1 MELAKVSQVD
11 AMSSTDSFIIEAGG
25 SERRVNLETLKGVLA
40 SAITTPP
47 SIYTLEQNSNVAF
60 DVSSNWAAY
69 MYTSYMKGY
78 LFKVVAGKVYA
89 AQLNE
94 SWDAFADGTAID
106 DISKYETMIHV
117 PKCHFK
123 GEGTKMTFGGL
134 NPVAGG
140 HTFDSPE
147 WVGAYLMYVDA
158 NGVGHSR
165 PGVAPSHSKSM
176 SEFWSCA
183 QKLNSNFGLAN
194 YQFQCLINA
203 VYQAYYGNLNSQEII
218 GSGFQHSKWEACRD
232 VPMGKCMSLGNG
244 SGKVLYHDDTLGD
257 QYSIKL
263 FGFED
268 LWGKLWEF
276 RPGIRFYMDG
286 DTRKA
291 VVYSG
296 NQVSNTANGRE
307 FVCIATANGE
317 YVTKMTLGE
326 FWDMIPQAVGGNS
339 SSYYADGAW
348 AATGGELLFVGGPAD
363 NGLRCGVSYST
374 SNNGFGNSSAS
385 NRGFGYAWSGIGARS
400 AFFGSPI
407 LVSGSELVAM

>member
-1 MELAKVSQVD
+1 MKLSEVSQVD
-11 AMSSTDSFIIEAGG
+11 AMSSADSFIIEAGG

-40 SAITTPP
+40 SAVTTPP
-47 SIYTLEQNSNVAF
+47 STYTLEQNSNVAF

-89 AQLNE
+89 ALLND

-106 DISKYETMIHV
+106 NIANYETMVRV

-123 GEGTKMTFGGL
+123 GEGTKMIFGGL

-147 WVGAYLMYVDA
+147 WVGAYMMYVE
-158 NGVGHSR
+158 NNVGHSR
-165 PGVAPSHSKSM
+165 PNVAPTHSKKM
-176 SEFWSCA
+176 TEFWTAA
-183 QKLNSNFGLAN
+183 QQLGSNFGLAN

-203 VYQAYYGNLNSQEII
+203 VYQAYYGNLNSQDVI
-218 GSGFQHSKWEACRD
+218 GSGFQHQSWEACRD
-232 VPMGKCMSLGNG
+232 VPMGKCISLGNG

-257 QYSIKL
+257 QYSVKL

-296 NQVSNTANGRE
+296 NQVSNSASGRE
-307 FVCIATANGE
+307 FVCLVTANGE
-317 YVTKMTLGE
+317 YITKMTLGE
-326 FWDMIPQAVGGNS
+326 FWDMIPQAVGGS
-339 SSYYADGAW
+339 SSTYYAHGAW
-348 AATGGELLFVGGPAD
+348 AATTGELLRVGGLAVY
-363 NGLRCGVSYST
+363 GSRCV
-374 SNNGFGNSSAS
+374 FSS
-385 NRGFGYAWSGIGARS
+385 RRRHTR
-400 AFFGSPI
+400 
-407 LVSGSELVAM
+407 

>member
-183 QKLNSNFGLAN
+183 QKLGSNFGLAN
-194 YQFQCLINA
+194 YGFQCLINA
-203 VYQAYYGNLNSQEII
+203 VYQAYYGNLNSQEVI
-218 GSGFQHSKWEACRD
+218 GSGFQHSKWEACRN

-296 NQVSNTANGRE
+296 NQVNNTANGRE
-307 FVCIATANGE
+307 FVCLATANGD

-326 FWDMIPQAVGGNS
+326 FWDMIPQAVGGGDSTYYCDGFWASTSGMLLYVGGRANYWSLCGLSYAAANDGFS
-339 SSYYADGAW
+339 SSGA
-348 AATGGELLFVGGPAD
+348 
-363 NGLRCGVSYST
+363 Y
-374 SNNGFGNSSAS
+374 
-385 NRGFGYAWSGIGARS
+385 IGARL
-400 AFFGSPI
+400 AFYGNPTI
-407 LVSGSELVAM
+407 VSGSELMAM

>member
-89 AQLNE
+89 ALLNE

-106 DISKYETMIHV
+106 DISEYETMIHV

-165 PGVAPSHSKSM
+165 PGVAPSHSRSM
-176 SEFWSCA
+176 SGFWSCA
-183 QKLNSNFGLAN
+183 QKLGSNFGLAN

-203 VYQAYYGNLNSQEII
+203 VYQAYYGNLNSQEVI
-218 GSGFQHSKWEACRD
+218 GLGFQHSDSEACRD

-244 SGKVLYHDDTLGD
+244 SGKVLYEDATLGK
-257 QYSIKL
+257 QYSVKL
-263 FGFED
+263 CGFED
-268 LWGKLWEF
+268 LWGKLLEF
-276 RPGIRFYMDG
+276 RPGVRFYMDG

-307 FVCIATANGE
+307 FVSLATATGE
-317 YVTKMTLGE
+317 YITKMTLGE
-326 FWDMIPQAVGGNS
+326 FWDMIPQAVGGGS

-348 AATGGELLFVGGPAD
+348 SKTDGKLLYVGGVAAD
-363 NGLRCGVSYST
+363 GARCGVSCSYL
-374 SNNGFGNSSAS
+374 NGNFDN
-385 NRGFGYAWSGIGARS
+385 AWEFIGARL
-400 AFFGSPI
+400 AFYGMPI
-407 LVSGSELVAM
+407 LVDGSKLVEM

>member
-1 MELAKVSQVD
+1 MTKKLSEVD
-11 AMSSTDSFIIEAGG
+11 KISTMLGSNSFLVEAGG
-25 SERRVNLETLKGVLA
+25 SERRITLDSLKEDLA
-40 SAITTPP
+40 SGITTPP
-47 SIYTLEQNSNVAF
+47 AVFTLEQNSNVAF

-94 SWDAFADGTAID
+94 SWDAFTDGTAID

-165 PGVAPSHSKSM
+165 PGVAPSHSRTM
-176 SEFWSCA
+176 SDFWSCA
-183 QKLNSNFGLAN
+183 QKLGSNFGLAN

-203 VYQAYYGNLNSQEII
+203 VYQAYYGNLNSQEVI
-218 GSGFQHSKWEACRD
+218 GSGFQHSNWEACRD

-244 SGKVLYHDDTLGD
+244 SGKVLYHNDTLGD

-286 DTRKA
+286 NTRYA

-296 NQVSNTANGRE
+296 NQVSNTSDGRK
-307 FVCIATANGE
+307 FTIPSSADGGFITR
-317 YVTKMTLGE
+317 KTLGAY
-326 FWDMIPQAVGGNS
+326 WDAFPQAVGGGDS
-339 SSYYADGAW
+339 TYYCDGFW
-348 AATGGELLFVGGPAD
+348 ASTSGELLSVGGAAG
-363 NGLRCGVSYST
+363 NRSLCGLSFAASHD
-374 SNNGFGNSSAS
+374 GFSHSRAYICARLAFYGN
-385 NRGFGYAWSGIGARS
+385 
-400 AFFGSPI
+400 PI
-407 LVSGSELVAM
+407 IVSGSELMAM

>member
-165 PGVAPSHSKSM
+165 PGVAPSHSKPM

-183 QKLNSNFGLAN
+183 QKLDSNFGLAN

-203 VYQAYYGNLNSQEII
+203 VYQAYYGNLNSQEVI

-268 LWGKLWEF
+268 LWSKLWEF

-286 DTRKA
+286 DTRYA

-296 NQVSNTANGRE
+296 NQVSNTANGRK
-307 FVCIATANGE
+307 FTIPSSAGGE
-317 YVTKMTLGE
+317 YITRKTLGAY
-326 FWDMIPQAVGGNS
+326 WDAFPQAVGGGDS
-339 SSYYADGAW
+339 TYYCDGFW
-348 AATGGELLFVGGPAD
+348 ASTSGELLIVGGSASDGSLCGLSYAFSD
-363 NGLRCGVSYST
+363 NGFSYSWT
-374 SNNGFGNSSAS
+374 DL
-385 NRGFGYAWSGIGARS
+385 GARL
-400 AFFGSPI
+400 AFYGNPTI
-407 LVSGSELVAM
+407 VSGSELMAM

>member
-1 MELAKVSQVD
+1 MKKLSEVAQVD
-11 AMSSTDSFIIEAGG
+11 AMSSADSFIIEAGG

-40 SAITTPP
+40 SAVTTPP
-47 SIYTLEQNSNVAF
+47 STYTLEQNSNVAF

-89 AQLNE
+89 ALLNE

-106 DISKYETMIHV
+106 DIANYETMVRV

-147 WVGAYLMYVDA
+147 WVGAYQMYVD
-158 NGVGHSR
+158 NNVGHSR
-165 PGVAPSHSKSM
+165 PNVAPTHSKKM
-176 SEFWSCA
+176 TGFWAAA
-183 QKLNSNFGLAN
+183 QQLGSNFGLAN
-194 YQFQCLINA
+194 YQFHCLINA
-203 VYQAYYGNLNSQEII
+203 VYQAYYGNLNSQDVI
-218 GSGFQHSKWEACRD
+218 GLGFQHSNWKACRD
-232 VPMGKCMSLGNG
+232 VTMGKCISLGNG
-244 SGKVLYHDDTLGD
+244 SGKVLYEDATLGK
-257 QYSIKL
+257 QYSVKL

-286 DTRKA
+286 DSKKA

-296 NQVSNTANGRE
+296 NQVSDTASGRE
-307 FVCIATANGE
+307 FVCLAAANGE

-326 FWDMIPQAVGGNS
+326 FWDMIPQAINGSNTT
-339 SSYYADGAW
+339 YYTDGAW
-348 AATGGELLFVGGPAD
+348 ASTGGELLQVGGSAD
-363 NGLRCGVSYST
+363 YNSLCGVAYSDSHLDFSYSLPST
-374 SNNGFGNSSAS
+374 
-385 NRGFGYAWSGIGARS
+385 GARL
-400 AFFGSPI
+400 AFYGTPI
-407 LVSGSELVAM
+407 LVSGAELVAM

>member
-1 MELAKVSQVD
+1 MKLSEVSQVD
-11 AMSSTDSFIIEAGG
+11 AMSSADSFIIEAGG
-25 SERRVNLETLKGVLA
+25 SERRATLETIKGVLA
-40 SAITTPP
+40 SAVTTPP
-47 SIYTLEQNSNVAF
+47 STYTLEQNSNVAF

-78 LFKVVAGKVYA
+78 LFRVVAGKVYA
-89 AQLNE
+89 AMLND

-106 DISKYETMIHV
+106 NITKYETMVRV

-147 WVGAYLMYVDA
+147 WVGAYMMYVE
-158 NGVGHSR
+158 NNVGHSR
-165 PGVAPSHSKSM
+165 PNVAPTYSKKM
-176 SEFWSCA
+176 TEFWAAA
-183 QKLNSNFGLAN
+183 QQLGSNFGLAN

-203 VYQAYYGNLNSQEII
+203 VYQAYYGNLDSQKTI
-218 GSGFQHSKWEACRD
+218 GSGFQHQRWEACRD
-232 VPMGKCMSLGNG
+232 VTMGKCISLGNG
-244 SGKVLYHDDTLGD
+244 SGKVLYEDTTLGK
-257 QYSIKL
+257 QYSVKL

-296 NQVSNTANGRE
+296 NQVSNTASGRE
-307 FVCIATANGE
+307 FVCLATANGE
-317 YVTKMTLGE
+317 YATKMTLGE
-326 FWDMIPQAVGGNS
+326 FWDMIPQAVGGS
-339 SSYYADGAW
+339 SSTYYTDGAS
-348 AATGGELLFVGGPAD
+348 AATTGELLLVGGSAD
-363 NGLRCGVSYST
+363 NSYQCGVSFSVSHREFL
-374 SNNGFGNSSAS
+374 SNGSRF
-385 NRGFGYAWSGIGARS
+385 GARM
-400 AFFGSPI
+400 AFYGTPTLVDGS
-407 LVSGSELVAM
+407 VLVAM